1 MNAKNVIAES
11 RLAVGTRKQSL
22 RWGEG
27 KDAPDHYLK
36 PLLAQEIQDG
46 ITQKVVEP
54 GAVSG
59 YQPGRDGAAELRLAQ
74 SGRQQTHQ
82 GVCGDPTGRMLGGQ
96 PATPEV
102 LGEV

>member
-1 MNAKNVIAES
+1 MQRTLLQNQGSPWAQES
-11 RLAVGTRKQSL
+11 NHCGGL
-22 RWGEG
+22 G

-54 GAVSG
+54 GEVSG

-82 GVCGDPTGRMLGGQ
+82 GVRGDPTGRMPGGQ
-96 PATPEV
+96 SAAPEV
-102 LGEV
+102 PGEV